1 LDGSSDQAVD
11 ALSFHNTATTKMLV
25 RRLSASL
32 LLLVNITSAT
42 DTESSSVASKKG
54 YDNLVDWVRRNGGR
68 VDKRLGIAMHEHNG
82 KVLRG
87 GVAHGDIPAGTELLF
102 YPWSLVFGTEG
113 NTATV
118 PADHCGLLRAYA
130 TEVDAGESSF
140 WYPYLSMDDSLQT
153 RIPSVWNTSV
163 LGELQGLPPAADS
176 MQSSLT
182 DWFSQTC
189 ADGKPFVEME
199 GSTQQSLLA
208 AVTRSAGM
216 RFLPIFDLLQ
226 HHNGNLNTKSH
237 ASKEGNTVTSAKD
250 ISDGEEIFNSYRGE
264 RTTSSDIFRRYGFV
278 ESWPQQWAW
287 VDIETSKEVRFL
299 LLPDRYVA
307 ISPSASM
314 TSHIG
319 QEASPTLREFQEE
332 VEKHNMYLSAEQ
344 VTQFDTAG
352 RSLLK
357 SLPTTGKEDA
367 TIVSDLEH
375 ELALLSTA
383 ASDNNVDDIHMLKD
397 RISAIRYR
405 MQFKE
410 TVEISLGLS
419 SALLKKHGSGGEL

>member
-1 LDGSSDQAVD
+1 
-11 ALSFHNTATTKMLV
+11 MLV
-25 RRLSASL
+25 CRLSAL
-32 LLLVNITSAT
+32 LLLFANITSAT
-42 DTESSSVASKKG
+42 DTDSSSVAPNKG

-82 KVLRG
+82 EVFRG

-113 NTATV
+113 DTATV
-118 PADHCGLLRAYA
+118 PPDHCGILRAYA
-130 TEVDAGESSF
+130 TEVEAGESSF
-140 WYPYLSMDDSLQT
+140 WYPYLSMDGSLQT
-153 RIPSVWNTSV
+153 RIPSVWHASV
-163 LGELQGLPPAADS
+163 LDELQGLPPAADS

-189 ADGKPFVEME
+189 ADGKPFTEME
-199 GSTQQSLLA
+199 GSMQQSLLA

-237 ASKEGNTVTSAKD
+237 ASKEGNTVTSAKY

-287 VDIETSKEVRFL
+287 IDIATSEEVRFL
-299 LLPDRYVA
+299 LLPDGYVA
-307 ISPSASM
+307 IAPSDSM

-319 QEASPTLREFQEE
+319 QEASPTLREFQDE
-332 VEKHNMYLSAEQ
+332 VEEHNMNLSAEQ

-357 SLPTTGKEDA
+357 SLPTTVEEDA
-367 TIVSDLEH
+367 TVVSDLEH
-375 ELALLSTA
+375 ELALRSAA
-383 ASDNNVDDIHMLKD
+383 ASGNNVDDINTLKD
-397 RISAIRYR
+397 RISAITYR

-410 TVEISLGLS
+410 AVVISLRVS
-419 SALLKKHGSGGEL
+419 SALLKERGSGGEL